1 LKQPKLNKYF
11 NILIRL
17 GIVAGSVYF
26 IANRIFNGDDFD
38 KLGNVYKALLNRP
51 GFAVTICILFFLM
64 VVNWSL
70 ETFKWQQLVKQ
81 VEDVGFIRS
90 FKAVLTGVTVSIFTP
105 NRIGEYFGRA
115 FILKKAE
122 PMKGILL
129 TIIGSMSQLMVTM
142 VAGYVALLFF
152 IPNYYPLN
160 NDLHRL
166 VYGGGAFLL
175 LIFNI
180 FLVLLFLNVPTI
192 SRFTEWASRKSL
204 AHVLNY
210 LTLLEN
216 LSQKLL
222 VKVLL
227 LSSLRYLV
235 FSMQFWLMLQVF
247 GINLPVSQALMIIPI
262 TYFVLSIIPT
272 FALSELGVRG
282 SIAIYL
288 VGLFLLQSRGMA
300 ISAPESLAVLSATTA
315 MWLLNLALPALI
327 GTFFV
332 VNLRF
337 FRK

>member
-11 NILIRL
+11 NIFIRL

-38 KLGNVYKALLNRP
+38 KLGNVYKDLFHRP
-51 GFAVTICILFFLM
+51 GFTMLICVLLLLM
-64 VVNWSL
+64 LVNWSL
-70 ETFKWQQLVKQ
+70 ESFKWQQLVKQ
-81 VEDVGFIRS
+81 VEDVSFVRS

-105 NRIGEYFGRA
+105 NRVGEYFGRA
-115 FILKKAE
+115 FILEKAE

-129 TIIGSMSQLMVTM
+129 TIVGSMSQLMVTM
-142 VAGYVALLFF
+142 IAGFLALLFF
-152 IPNYYPLN
+152 IPHYYPLN
-160 NDLHRL
+160 TDLHRL
-166 VYGGGAFLL
+166 VFGGGAFFLL
-175 LIFNI
+175 VFNI
-180 FLVLLFLNVPTI
+180 FLILLFLNVPTI
-192 SRFTEWASRKSL
+192 SRFTEWATRKRW

-227 LSSLRYLV
+227 LSCLRYLV
-235 FSMQFWLMLQVF
+235 FSIQFWLVLHVF
-247 GINLPVSQALMIIPI
+247 GINLPVGQALMIIPI
-262 TYFVLSIIPT
+262 IYFVLSIIPT

-288 VGLFLLQSRGMA
+288 IGLFLLHSRGLL
-300 ISAPESLAVLSATTA
+300 ITAPESLAVLSATTA
-315 MWLLNLALPALI
+315 MWLINLALPALF